1 MSQKVRLNLGSLI
14 GHLCSTRFR
23 GIVKPDDLKE
33 AESVARVVGK
43 PVVGPEELNRVQ
55 DLVARAY
62 ATAAY
67 LAAEYRGVCERIDEE
82 YERVTARCAR
92 VVRKKLKASASET
105 EVRQH
110 IWRKKVY
117 VQAAR
122 QRREAREVLGIMEAL
137 LRGADRRLRA
147 LEAHGNNLRADLRVE
162 QGGT

>member
-1 MSQKVRLNLGSLI
+1 MSQKIRLNLGSLI

-43 PVVGPEELNRVQ
+43 TVVGPEDLNRVQ
-55 DLVARAY
+55 DLVSRAY
-62 ATAAY
+62 ATACY
-67 LAAEYRGVCERIDEE
+67 LASEYRGVCERIDEE
-82 YERVTARCAR
+82 YDRTLAQCAR
-92 VVRKKLKASASET
+92 VVRKKLRAAASET

-110 IWRKKVY
+110 VWRKKVY
-117 VQAAR
+117 IQAAR

-137 LRGADRRLRA
+137 RSGADRRLRA
-147 LEAHGNNLRADLRVE
+147 LEAMGNNLRADLRVE